1 MTKKKKPFSDSKSGK
16 DREREKRIARGLL
29 DPAYLSSATVQTLHL
44 NNEHLNFSDLSE
56 EMQAQVK
63 KVNEGNLSRAEA
75 LLICQAHSLN
85 SISTEMM
92 RKSLENMG
100 QNFHVAE
107 KLMRLGLKAQSQS
120 RATIQTL
127 ADLKNPKPYIQN
139 NRAQYQQVNNNS
151 SPSRAREK
159 ENFTNELLEDRT
171 DEQQWMDCGAQKD
184 AGGEDQ
190 ELEAVEIEH
199 RPEDKDR

>member
-1 MTKKKKPFSDSKSGK
+1 MTKKKKSTSGGK
-16 DREREKRIARGLL
+16 DTKPKKGKKRMAQGLL
-29 DPAYLSSATVQTLHL
+29 DPSYLCSATVKTLHHR
-44 NNEHLNFSDLSE
+44 NDHLDFFDLSE

-63 KVNEGNLSRAEA
+63 KVNDGDLSRAEA

-85 SISTEMM
+85 SISVEMIH
-92 RKSLENMG
+92 KSLENMG
-100 QNFHVAE
+100 SNLHAAE

-139 NRAQYQQVNNNS
+139 NRAQYQQINNNS

-184 AGGEDQ
+184 TGGEDQ
-190 ELEAVEIEH
+190 ELEAVAVQH
-199 RPEDKDR
+199 RPED

>member
-1 MTKKKKPFSDSKSGK
+1 MSKKKNSSSDEEDEKSGK
-16 DREREKRIARGLL
+16 RDKKMAQMLL
-29 DPAYLSSATVQTLHL
+29 DPAYLSAYTLNGIFPDSKNVNTACL
-44 NNEHLNFSDLSE
+44 IE

-63 KVNEGNLSRAEA
+63 KVNDGDLSRAEA

-85 SISTEMM
+85 SISVEMIH
-92 RKSLENMG
+92 KSLENMG
-100 QNFHVAE
+100 SNFHAAE

-151 SPSRAREK
+151 SLSRAREK

-190 ELEAVEIEH
+190 GLEAVAVQH
-199 RPEDKDR
+199 RPED